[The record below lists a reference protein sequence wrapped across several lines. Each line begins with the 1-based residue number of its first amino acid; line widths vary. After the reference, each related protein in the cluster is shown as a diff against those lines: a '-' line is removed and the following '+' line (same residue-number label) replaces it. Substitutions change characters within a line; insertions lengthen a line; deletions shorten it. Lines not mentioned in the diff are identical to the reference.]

1 MMAGDMHVSPPDV
14 MDRVAAALTGADS
27 SNTDDLRQRIST
39 VFEAED
45 VHQADQLMGV
55 TTEDLLAAVLVAVQA
70 AASIPTDATK
80 DENPT

>member
-1 MMAGDMHVSPPDV
+1 
-14 MDRVAAALTGADS
+14 
-27 SNTDDLRQRIST
+27 

-80 DENPT
+80 GENPT

>member
-14 MDRVAAALTGADS
+14 MDRVAAALLGADS
-27 SNTDDLRQRIST
+27 SNSDDLRQRIST

-55 TTEDLLAAVLVAVQA
+55 TTQDLLAAVLVAVQA